1 MSKIAKK
8 KKDRLLAGV
17 GVGLLVAGAAVGAG
31 YGINALVKH
40 YKDKPPVEQGEEQNE
55 VEATNLPPEAAFY
68 YNLNIE

>member
-8 KKDRLLAGV
+8 TKDRMLAGV

-40 YKDKPPVEQGEEQNE
+40 YKDKPPVEQEEGQNE
-55 VEATNLPPEAAFY
+55 VETKNLPPEAAFY
-68 YNLNIE
+68 YKINID

>member
-40 YKDKPPVEQGEEQNE
+40 YQDKPPVEQEEEQNK
-55 VEATNLPPEAAFY
+55 VETKNLPPEAAFY
-68 YNLNIE
+68 YNINID